1 MSRLRKTT
9 KNANRGGR
17 KLLIPYLVAGD
28 PDKETTIDLMHALVS
43 SGADIIELGIP
54 FSDPSSD
61 GEVIQSGIERSLVK
75 GTSLND
81 TLDIVAKFRERNE
94 ITPIVLMGY
103 LNPVEIMGVDNFVSR
118 AQKEGVDGVL
128 MVDMPP
134 AEAGVLNAKL
144 KEANVDSIFLVA
156 PTTTQERIESIL
168 NMTSGYV
175 YYVSLK
181 GVTGASITDVDEVER
196 NVCALRSSTDLP
208 IVVGFGIKDER
219 SAKEMARVSDGV
231 IVGSALVEK
240 IARLSLQGEISAEDI
255 NKSTNIIKEIRKEL
269 DFDNENAIV
278 DEEHL

>member
-1 MSRLRKTT
+1 MSRLKQIT
-9 KNANRGGR
+9 KNANQKNR

-28 PDKETTIDLMHALVS
+28 PNKETTIDLMHALVS
-43 SGADIIELGIP
+43 NGADIIELGIP

-61 GEVIQSGIERSLVK
+61 GEVIQNSIERSLRK

-81 TLDIVAKFRERNE
+81 TLDIVSKFRARNE
-94 ITPIVLMGY
+94 VTPIVLMGY
-103 LNPVEIMGVDNFVSR
+103 LNPVEIMGIDNFVRR

-144 KEANVDSIFLVA
+144 KEVNIDSIFLVA
-156 PTTTQERIESIL
+156 PTTTQERVKSIL

-196 NVCALRSSTDLP
+196 NVCSLRSSTDLP
-208 IVVGFGIKDER
+208 IVVGFGIKDGK

-231 IVGSALVEK
+231 IVGSALVNK
-240 IARLSLQGEISAEDI
+240 IASLTSHEKISAEDI
-255 NKSTNIIKEIRKEL
+255 KNSTNIIKEIREEL
-269 DFDNENAIV
+269 DLDNEVV
-278 DEEHL
+278 DEEYL

>member
-1 MSRLRKTT
+1 MGRIKQITDSVNQK
-9 KNANRGGR
+9 GR

-28 PDKETTIDLMHALVS
+28 PNKETTIELMHALVS
-43 SGADIIELGIP
+43 NGADIIELGIP

-61 GEVIQSGIERSLVK
+61 GEVIQSGIERSLRK

-81 TLDIVAKFRERNE
+81 TLDIVSKFRARNE
-94 ITPIVLMGY
+94 VTPIVLMGY
-103 LNPVEIMGVDNFVSR
+103 FNPVEIMGIDNFVRR

-144 KEANVDSIFLVA
+144 KEVNVDSIFLVA
-156 PTTTQERIESIL
+156 PTTTQERVKSIL

-196 NVCALRSSTDLP
+196 NVCSLRSSTDLP
-208 IVVGFGIKDER
+208 IVVGFGIKDGK

-231 IVGSALVEK
+231 IVGSALVNK
-240 IARLSLQGEISAEDI
+240 IASLTSHEKISAEDI
-255 NKSTNIIKEIRKEL
+255 KNSTNIIKEIREEL
-269 DFDNENAIV
+269 DLDNEVV
-278 DEEHL
+278 DEEYL

>member
-1 MSRLRKTT
+1 MSRLKQIT
-9 KNANRGGR
+9 KNANQKSR

-28 PDKETTIDLMHALVS
+28 PNKETTIDLMHALVS

-61 GEVIQSGIERSLVK
+61 GEIIQSSIERSLRK

-81 TLDIVAKFRERNE
+81 TLDIVAKFRTRNE
-94 ITPIVLMGY
+94 VTPIVLMGY
-103 LNPVEIMGVDNFVSR
+103 LNPVEIMGIDNFVRR

-144 KEANVDSIFLVA
+144 KEVNIDSIFLVA
-156 PTTTQERIESIL
+156 PTTTQERVKSIL

-196 NVCALRSSTDLP
+196 NVFSLRSSTDLP
-208 IVVGFGIKDER
+208 IVVGFGIKDGK

-231 IVGSALVEK
+231 IVGSALVNK
-240 IARLSLQGEISAEDI
+240 IASLTLNEKISAEDI
-255 NKSTNIIKEIRKEL
+255 KNSTNIIKEIREEL
-269 DFDNENAIV
+269 DLENEVA
-278 DEEHL
+278 DEEYL

>member
-1 MSRLRKTT
+1 MGRIKQITDSVNQK
-9 KNANRGGR
+9 GR

-28 PDKETTIDLMHALVS
+28 PNKETTIELMHALVS
-43 SGADIIELGIP
+43 NGADIIELGIP

-61 GEVIQSGIERSLVK
+61 GEVIQSGIERSLRK

-81 TLDIVAKFRERNE
+81 TLDIVSKFRARNE
-94 ITPIVLMGY
+94 VTPIVLMGY
-103 LNPVEIMGVDNFVSR
+103 LNPVEIMGVDNFVRR

-144 KEANVDSIFLVA
+144 KEVNIDSIFLVA
-156 PTTTQERIESIL
+156 PTTTQERVKSIL

-196 NVCALRSSTDLP
+196 NVCSLRSSTDLP
-208 IVVGFGIKDER
+208 IVVGFGIKDGK

-231 IVGSALVEK
+231 IVGSALVNK
-240 IARLSLQGEISAEDI
+240 IASLTSHEKISAEDI
-255 NKSTNIIKEIRKEL
+255 KNSTSIIKEIREEL
-269 DFDNENAIV
+269 DLDNEVV
-278 DEEHL
+278 DEEYL

>member
-1 MSRLRKTT
+1 MSRLKQITDSVNQ
-9 KNANRGGR
+9 KGR

-28 PDKETTIDLMHALVS
+28 PNKETTIDLMHALVS
-43 SGADIIELGIP
+43 NGADIIELGIP

-61 GEVIQSGIERSLVK
+61 GEVIQSSIERSLRK

-81 TLDIVAKFRERNE
+81 TLDIVSKFRARNE
-94 ITPIVLMGY
+94 VTPIVLMGY
-103 LNPVEIMGVDNFVSR
+103 LNPVEIMGVDNFVRR
-118 AQKEGVDGVL
+118 AEKEGVDGVL

-144 KEANVDSIFLVA
+144 KEVNIDSIFLVA
-156 PTTTQERIESIL
+156 PTTTQERVKSIL

-196 NVCALRSSTDLP
+196 NVCSLRSSTDLP
-208 IVVGFGIKDER
+208 IVVGFGIKDGK

-231 IVGSALVEK
+231 IVGSALVNK
-240 IARLSLQGEISAEDI
+240 IASLTSHEKISAEDI
-255 NKSTNIIKEIRKEL
+255 KKSTNIIKEIREEL
-269 DFDNENAIV
+269 DLDNEVV
-278 DEEHL
+278 DEEYL

>member
-1 MSRLRKTT
+1 MGRIKQITNS
-9 KNANRGGR
+9 ANQKGR

-28 PDKETTIDLMHALVS
+28 PNKETTIELMHALVS
-43 SGADIIELGIP
+43 NGADIIELGIP

-61 GEVIQSGIERSLVK
+61 GEVIQSGIERSLRK

-81 TLDIVAKFRERNE
+81 TLDIVSKFRARNE
-94 ITPIVLMGY
+94 VTPIVLMGY
-103 LNPVEIMGVDNFVSR
+103 LNPVEIMGVDNFVRR

-144 KEANVDSIFLVA
+144 KEVNIDSIFLVA
-156 PTTTQERIESIL
+156 PTTTQERVKSIL

-196 NVCALRSSTDLP
+196 NVCSLRSYTDLP
-208 IVVGFGIKDER
+208 IVVGFGIKDGE

-231 IVGSALVEK
+231 IVGSALVNKIASLTSHEK
-240 IARLSLQGEISAEDI
+240 INAEDI
-255 NKSTNIIKEIRKEL
+255 KNSTNIIKEIREEL
-269 DFDNENAIV
+269 DLDNEVV
-278 DEEHL
+278 DEEYL

>member
-1 MSRLRKTT
+1 MGRIKQITDSVNQK
-9 KNANRGGR
+9 GR

-28 PDKETTIDLMHALVS
+28 PNKETTIELMHALVS
-43 SGADIIELGIP
+43 NGADIIELGIP

-61 GEVIQSGIERSLVK
+61 GEVIQSGIERSLRK

-81 TLDIVAKFRERNE
+81 TLDIVAKFRARNE
-94 ITPIVLMGY
+94 VTPIVLMGY
-103 LNPVEIMGVDNFVSR
+103 LNPVEIMGIDNFVRR

-144 KEANVDSIFLVA
+144 KEVNVDSIFLVA

-168 NMTSGYV
+168 TMTSGYV

-196 NVCALRSSTDLP
+196 NVRDLRSSTDLP
-208 IVVGFGIKDER
+208 IVVGFGIKDGK

-231 IVGSALVEK
+231 IVGSALVNNIASLTLNEK
-240 IARLSLQGEISAEDI
+240 ISTEDI
-255 NKSTNIIKEIRKEL
+255 KNSTNIIKEIREEL
-269 DFDNENAIV
+269 DLENEVA
-278 DEEHL
+278 DEEYL

>member
-1 MSRLRKTT
+1 MGRIKQITDSVNQK
-9 KNANRGGR
+9 GR

-28 PDKETTIDLMHALVS
+28 PNKETTIELMHALVS
-43 SGADIIELGIP
+43 NGADIIELGIP

-61 GEVIQSGIERSLVK
+61 GEVIQSGIERSLRK

-81 TLDIVAKFRERNE
+81 TLDIVSKFRARNE
-94 ITPIVLMGY
+94 VTPIVLMGY
-103 LNPVEIMGVDNFVSR
+103 LNPVEIMGVDNFVRR

-144 KEANVDSIFLVA
+144 KEVNIDSIFLVA
-156 PTTTQERIESIL
+156 PTTTQERVKSIL

-196 NVCALRSSTDLP
+196 NVCSLRSYTDLP
-208 IVVGFGIKDER
+208 IVVGFGIKDGE

-231 IVGSALVEK
+231 IVGSALVNK
-240 IARLSLQGEISAEDI
+240 IASLTSHEKISAEDI
-255 NKSTNIIKEIRKEL
+255 KNSTSIIKEIREEL
-269 DFDNENAIV
+269 DLDNEVV
-278 DEEHL
+278 DEEYL

>member
-1 MSRLRKTT
+1 MGRIKQITDSVNQK
-9 KNANRGGR
+9 GR

-28 PDKETTIDLMHALVS
+28 PNKETTIELMHALVS
-43 SGADIIELGIP
+43 NGADIIELGIP

-61 GEVIQSGIERSLVK
+61 GEVIQNSIERSLRK

-81 TLDIVAKFRERNE
+81 TLDIVSKFRARNE
-94 ITPIVLMGY
+94 VTPIVLMGY
-103 LNPVEIMGVDNFVSR
+103 LNPVEIMGIDNFVRR
-118 AQKEGVDGVL
+118 AKNEGVDGVL

-144 KEANVDSIFLVA
+144 KEVNIDSIFLVA
-156 PTTTQERIESIL
+156 PTTTQERIKSIL

-196 NVCALRSSTDLP
+196 NVCSLRSSTDLP
-208 IVVGFGIKDER
+208 IVVGFGIKDGK

-231 IVGSALVEK
+231 IVGSALVNK
-240 IARLSLQGEISAEDI
+240 IASLASHEKISAEDI
-255 NKSTNIIKEIRKEL
+255 KKSTNIIKEIREEL
-269 DFDNENAIV
+269 DLDNEVV
-278 DEEHL
+278 DEEYL

>member
-1 MSRLRKTT
+1 MGRIKQITDSVNQK
-9 KNANRGGR
+9 GR

-28 PDKETTIDLMHALVS
+28 PNKETTIELMHALVS
-43 SGADIIELGIP
+43 NGADIIELGIP

-61 GEVIQSGIERSLVK
+61 GEVIQSGIERSLRK

-81 TLDIVAKFRERNE
+81 TLDIVSKFRARNE
-94 ITPIVLMGY
+94 VTPIVLMGY
-103 LNPVEIMGVDNFVSR
+103 LNPVEIMGVDNFVRR

-144 KEANVDSIFLVA
+144 KEVNIDSIFLVA
-156 PTTTQERIESIL
+156 PTTTHERVKSIL

-196 NVCALRSSTDLP
+196 NVCSLRSYTDLP
-208 IVVGFGIKDER
+208 IVVGFGIKDGE

-231 IVGSALVEK
+231 IVGSALVNK
-240 IARLSLQGEISAEDI
+240 IASLTSHEKISAEDI
-255 NKSTNIIKEIRKEL
+255 KNSTNIIKEIREEL
-269 DFDNENAIV
+269 DLDNEVV
-278 DEEHL
+278 DEEYL

>member
-1 MSRLRKTT
+1 MGRIKQITDSVNQK
-9 KNANRGGR
+9 GR

-28 PDKETTIDLMHALVS
+28 PNKETTIELMHALVS
-43 SGADIIELGIP
+43 NGADIIELGIP

-61 GEVIQSGIERSLVK
+61 GEVIQSGIERSLRK

-81 TLDIVAKFRERNE
+81 TLDIVSKFRARNE
-94 ITPIVLMGY
+94 VTPIVLMGY
-103 LNPVEIMGVDNFVSR
+103 LNPVEIMGVDNFVRR

-144 KEANVDSIFLVA
+144 KEVNIDSIFLVA
-156 PTTTQERIESIL
+156 PTTTQERVKSIL

-196 NVCALRSSTDLP
+196 NVCSLRSSTDLP
-208 IVVGFGIKDER
+208 IVVGFGIKDGK
-219 SAKEMARVSDGV
+219 SAKTMARVSDGV
-231 IVGSALVEK
+231 IVGSALVNK
-240 IARLSLQGEISAEDI
+240 IASLTSHEKISAEDI
-255 NKSTNIIKEIRKEL
+255 KNSTNIIKEIREEL
-269 DFDNENAIV
+269 DLDNEVV
-278 DEEHL
+278 DEEYL

>member
-1 MSRLRKTT
+1 MGRIKQITDNVNQ
-9 KNANRGGR
+9 KGR

-28 PDKETTIDLMHALVS
+28 PNKETTIELMHALVS
-43 SGADIIELGIP
+43 NGADIIELGIP

-61 GEVIQSGIERSLVK
+61 GEVIQSGIERSLRK

-81 TLDIVAKFRERNE
+81 TLDIVSKFRARNE
-94 ITPIVLMGY
+94 VTPIVLMGY
-103 LNPVEIMGVDNFVSR
+103 LNPVEIMGVDNFVRR

-144 KEANVDSIFLVA
+144 KEVNIDSIFLVA
-156 PTTTQERIESIL
+156 PTTTQERVKSIL

-196 NVCALRSSTDLP
+196 NVCSLRSYTDLP
-208 IVVGFGIKDER
+208 IVVGFGIKDGE

-231 IVGSALVEK
+231 IVGSALVNKIASLTSHEK
-240 IARLSLQGEISAEDI
+240 INAEDI
-255 NKSTNIIKEIRKEL
+255 KNSTNIIKEIREEL
-269 DFDNENAIV
+269 DLDNEVV

>member
-1 MSRLRKTT
+1 MSRLKKIT
-9 KNANRGGR
+9 KNANQKSRT
-17 KLLIPYLVAGD
+17 LLIPYLVAGD
-28 PDKETTIDLMHALVS
+28 PNKETTIDLMHALVS

-61 GEVIQSGIERSLVK
+61 GEIIQSSIERSLRK

-81 TLDIVAKFRERNE
+81 TLDIVAKFRARNE
-94 ITPIVLMGY
+94 VTPIVVMGY
-103 LNPVEIMGVDNFVSR
+103 LNPVEIMGIDNFVRR
-118 AQKEGVDGVL
+118 AEKEGVDGVL

-144 KEANVDSIFLVA
+144 KEVNVDSIFLVA
-156 PTTTQERIESIL
+156 PTTTQERIKSIL

-196 NVCALRSSTDLP
+196 NVCSLRSSTDLP
-208 IVVGFGIKDER
+208 IVVGFGIKDGK

-231 IVGSALVEK
+231 IVGSALVNK
-240 IARLSLQGEISAEDI
+240 IASLTSHEKMSAEDI
-255 NKSTNIIKEIRKEL
+255 KNSTNIIKEIREEL
-269 DFDNENAIV
+269 DLGNEVV
-278 DEEHL
+278 DEEYP

>member
-1 MSRLRKTT
+1 MGRIKQITDSVNQK
-9 KNANRGGR
+9 GR

-28 PDKETTIDLMHALVS
+28 PNKETTIELMHALVS
-43 SGADIIELGIP
+43 NGADIIELGIP

-61 GEVIQSGIERSLVK
+61 GEVIQSGIERSLRK

-81 TLDIVAKFRERNE
+81 TLDIVAKFRARNE
-94 ITPIVLMGY
+94 VTPIVLMGY
-103 LNPVEIMGVDNFVSR
+103 LNPVEIMGVDNFVRR

-144 KEANVDSIFLVA
+144 KEVNIDSIFLVA
-156 PTTTQERIESIL
+156 PTTTQERIKSIL

-196 NVCALRSSTDLP
+196 NVCSLRSSTDLP
-208 IVVGFGIKDER
+208 IVVGFGIKDGK

-231 IVGSALVEK
+231 IVGSALVNK
-240 IARLSLQGEISAEDI
+240 IASLTSHEKISAEDI
-255 NKSTNIIKEIRKEL
+255 KNSTNIIKEIREEL
-269 DFDNENAIV
+269 DLDNEVV
-278 DEEHL
+278 DEEYL

>member
-1 MSRLRKTT
+1 MGRIKQITDSVNQK
-9 KNANRGGR
+9 GR

-28 PDKETTIDLMHALVS
+28 PNKETTIELMHALVS
-43 SGADIIELGIP
+43 NGADIIELGIP

-61 GEVIQSGIERSLVK
+61 GEVIQSGIERSLRK

-81 TLDIVAKFRERNE
+81 TLDIVSKFRARNE
-94 ITPIVLMGY
+94 VTPIVLMGY
-103 LNPVEIMGVDNFVSR
+103 LNPVEIMGVDNFVRR

-144 KEANVDSIFLVA
+144 KEVNIDSIFLVA
-156 PTTTQERIESIL
+156 PTTTQERVKSIL

-196 NVCALRSSTDLP
+196 NVCSLRSSTDLP
-208 IVVGFGIKDER
+208 IVVGFGIKDGK

-231 IVGSALVEK
+231 IVGSALVNKIASLTSHEK
-240 IARLSLQGEISAEDI
+240 INAEDI
-255 NKSTNIIKEIRKEL
+255 KNSTNIIKEIREEL
-269 DFDNENAIV
+269 DLDNEVV
-278 DEEHL
+278 DEEYL

>member
-1 MSRLRKTT
+1 MGRIKQITDSVNQK
-9 KNANRGGR
+9 GR

-28 PDKETTIDLMHALVS
+28 PNKETTIELMHALVLN
-43 SGADIIELGIP
+43 GADIIELGIP

-61 GEVIQSGIERSLVK
+61 GEVIQSGIERSLRK

-81 TLDIVAKFRERNE
+81 TLDIVSKFRARNE
-94 ITPIVLMGY
+94 VTPIVLMGY
-103 LNPVEIMGVDNFVSR
+103 LNPVEIMGVDNFVRR

-144 KEANVDSIFLVA
+144 KEVNIDSIFLVA
-156 PTTTQERIESIL
+156 PTTTQERVKSIL

-196 NVCALRSSTDLP
+196 NVCSLRSYTDLP
-208 IVVGFGIKDER
+208 IVVGFGIKDGE

-231 IVGSALVEK
+231 IVGSALVNK
-240 IARLSLQGEISAEDI
+240 IASLTSHEKISAEDI
-255 NKSTNIIKEIRKEL
+255 KNSTNIIKEIREEL
-269 DFDNENAIV
+269 DLDNEVV
-278 DEEHL
+278 DEEYL

>member
-1 MSRLRKTT
+1 MGRIKQITDSVNQK
-9 KNANRGGR
+9 GR

-28 PDKETTIDLMHALVS
+28 PNKETTIELMHALVS
-43 SGADIIELGIP
+43 NGADIIELGIP

-61 GEVIQSGIERSLVK
+61 GEVIQSGIERSLRK

-81 TLDIVAKFRERNE
+81 TLDIVSKFRARNE
-94 ITPIVLMGY
+94 VTPIVLMGY
-103 LNPVEIMGVDNFVSR
+103 LNPVEIMGVDNFVRR

-144 KEANVDSIFLVA
+144 KEVNIDSIFLVA
-156 PTTTQERIESIL
+156 PTTTQERVKSIL

-196 NVCALRSSTDLP
+196 NVCSLRSYTDLP
-208 IVVGFGIKDER
+208 IVVGFGIKDGK

-231 IVGSALVEK
+231 IVGSALVNK
-240 IARLSLQGEISAEDI
+240 IAGLTSQEEISAEDI
-255 NKSTNIIKEIRKEL
+255 KNSTNIIKEIREEL
-269 DFDNENAIV
+269 DLENEVVN
-278 DEEHL
+278 EEYL

>member
-1 MSRLRKTT
+1 MGRIKQITDSVNQK
-9 KNANRGGR
+9 GR

-28 PDKETTIDLMHALVS
+28 PNKETTIELMHALVS
-43 SGADIIELGIP
+43 NGADIIELGIP

-61 GEVIQSGIERSLVK
+61 GEVIQSGIERSLRK

-81 TLDIVAKFRERNE
+81 TLDIVSKFRARNE
-94 ITPIVLMGY
+94 VTPIVLMGY
-103 LNPVEIMGVDNFVSR
+103 LNPVEIMGVDNFVRR

-144 KEANVDSIFLVA
+144 KEVNIDSIFLVA
-156 PTTTQERIESIL
+156 PTTTQERVKSIL

-196 NVCALRSSTDLP
+196 NVCSLRSYTDLP
-208 IVVGFGIKDER
+208 IVVGFGIKDGK

-231 IVGSALVEK
+231 IVGSALVDK
-240 IARLSLQGEISAEDI
+240 IASLTSHEKISAEDI
-255 NKSTNIIKEIRKEL
+255 KKSTNIIKEIRGEL
-269 DFDNENAIV
+269 DLDNEVV
-278 DEEHL
+278 DEEYL

>member
-1 MSRLRKTT
+1 MGRIKQITDSVNQK
-9 KNANRGGR
+9 GR

-28 PDKETTIDLMHALVS
+28 PNKETTIELMHALVS
-43 SGADIIELGIP
+43 NGADIIELGIP

-61 GEVIQSGIERSLVK
+61 GEVIQSGIERSLRK

-81 TLDIVAKFRERNE
+81 TLDIVSKFRARNE
-94 ITPIVLMGY
+94 VTPIVLMGY
-103 LNPVEIMGVDNFVSR
+103 LNPVEIMGVDNFVRR

-144 KEANVDSIFLVA
+144 KEVNIDSIFLVA
-156 PTTTQERIESIL
+156 PTTTQERIKSIL

-196 NVCALRSSTDLP
+196 NVCSLRSYTDLP
-208 IVVGFGIKDER
+208 IVVGFGIKDGE

-231 IVGSALVEK
+231 IVGSALVNK
-240 IARLSLQGEISAEDI
+240 IASLTSHEKISAEDI
-255 NKSTNIIKEIRKEL
+255 KNSTNIIKEIREEL
-269 DFDNENAIV
+269 DLDNEVV

>member
-1 MSRLRKTT
+1 MGRIKQITDSVNQK
-9 KNANRGGR
+9 GR

-28 PDKETTIDLMHALVS
+28 PNKETTIELMHALVS
-43 SGADIIELGIP
+43 NGADIIELGIP

-61 GEVIQSGIERSLVK
+61 GEVIQSGIERSLRK

-81 TLDIVAKFRERNE
+81 TLDIVSKFRARNE
-94 ITPIVLMGY
+94 VTPIVLMGY
-103 LNPVEIMGVDNFVSR
+103 LNPVEIMGVDNFVRR

-144 KEANVDSIFLVA
+144 KEVNIDSIFLVA
-156 PTTTQERIESIL
+156 PTTTQERVKSIL

-196 NVCALRSSTDLP
+196 NVCSLRSSTDLP
-208 IVVGFGIKDER
+208 IVVGFGIKDGK

-231 IVGSALVEK
+231 IVGSALVNK
-240 IARLSLQGEISAEDI
+240 IASLTSHEKISAEDI
-255 NKSTNIIKEIRKEL
+255 KNSTNIIKEIREEL
-269 DFDNENAIV
+269 DLENEIV
-278 DEEHL
+278 DEEYL

>member
-1 MSRLRKTT
+1 MSRLKQIT
-9 KNANRGGR
+9 KNANQKSR

-28 PDKETTIDLMHALVS
+28 PNKETTIDLMHALVS

-61 GEVIQSGIERSLVK
+61 GEIIQSSIERSLRK

-81 TLDIVAKFRERNE
+81 TLDIVAKFRTRNE
-94 ITPIVLMGY
+94 VTPIVLMGY
-103 LNPVEIMGVDNFVSR
+103 LNPVEIMGIDNFVRR

-144 KEANVDSIFLVA
+144 KEVNIDSIFLVA
-156 PTTTQERIESIL
+156 PTTTQERVKSIL

-196 NVCALRSSTDLP
+196 NVCSLRSHTDLP
-208 IVVGFGIKDER
+208 IVVGFGIKDGE

-231 IVGSALVEK
+231 IVGSALVNKIASLTSHEK
-240 IARLSLQGEISAEDI
+240 INAEDI
-255 NKSTNIIKEIRKEL
+255 KNSTNIIKEIREEL
-269 DFDNENAIV
+269 DLDNEVV
-278 DEEHL
+278 DEEYL

>member
-1 MSRLRKTT
+1 MSRLKQIT
-9 KNANRGGR
+9 NSANQKGR

-28 PDKETTIDLMHALVS
+28 PNKETTIDLMHALVS

-61 GEVIQSGIERSLVK
+61 GEIIQSSIERSLRK

-81 TLDIVAKFRERNE
+81 TLDIVAKFRARNE
-94 ITPIVLMGY
+94 VTPIVLMGY
-103 LNPVEIMGVDNFVSR
+103 LNPVEIMGIDNFVRR

-134 AEAGVLNAKL
+134 AEAGALNAKL
-144 KEANVDSIFLVA
+144 KEVNVDSIFLVA
-156 PTTTQERIESIL
+156 PTTTQERVKSIL

-196 NVCALRSSTDLP
+196 NVCSLRSSTDLP
-208 IVVGFGIKDER
+208 IVVGFGIKDGK

-231 IVGSALVEK
+231 IVGSALVNK
-240 IARLSLQGEISAEDI
+240 IAGLTSQQEISAEDVK
-255 NKSTNIIKEIRKEL
+255 NSTNIIKEIREEL
-269 DFDNENAIV
+269 DLANEVV
-278 DEEHL
+278 DEEYL

>member
-1 MSRLRKTT
+1 MGRIKQITDSVNQK
-9 KNANRGGR
+9 GR

-28 PDKETTIDLMHALVS
+28 PNKETTIELMHALVS
-43 SGADIIELGIP
+43 NGADIIELGIP

-61 GEVIQSGIERSLVK
+61 GEVIQSGIERSLRK

-81 TLDIVAKFRERNE
+81 TLDIVSKFRARNE
-94 ITPIVLMGY
+94 VTPIVLMGY
-103 LNPVEIMGVDNFVSR
+103 LNPVEIMGVDNFVRR

-144 KEANVDSIFLVA
+144 KEVNIDSIFLVA
-156 PTTTQERIESIL
+156 PTTTQERVKSIL

-196 NVCALRSSTDLP
+196 NVCSLRSYTDLP
-208 IVVGFGIKDER
+208 VVVGFGIKDGE

-231 IVGSALVEK
+231 IVGSALVNK
-240 IARLSLQGEISAEDI
+240 IASLTSHEKISAEDI
-255 NKSTNIIKEIRKEL
+255 KKSTNIIKEIRVEL
-269 DFDNENAIV
+269 DLDNEVV
-278 DEEHL
+278 DEEYL

>member
-1 MSRLRKTT
+1 MGRIKQITDSVNQK
-9 KNANRGGR
+9 GR

-28 PDKETTIDLMHALVS
+28 PNKETTIELMHALVS
-43 SGADIIELGIP
+43 NGADIIELGIP

-61 GEVIQSGIERSLVK
+61 GEVIQSGIERSLRK

-81 TLDIVAKFRERNE
+81 TLDIVSKFRARNE
-94 ITPIVLMGY
+94 VTPIVLMGY
-103 LNPVEIMGVDNFVSR
+103 LNPVEIMGVDNFVRR

-144 KEANVDSIFLVA
+144 KEVNIDSIFLVA
-156 PTTTQERIESIL
+156 PTTTQERIKTIL

-196 NVCALRSSTDLP
+196 NVCSLRSSTDLP
-208 IVVGFGIKDER
+208 IVVGFGIKDGK

-231 IVGSALVEK
+231 IVGSALVNK
-240 IARLSLQGEISAEDI
+240 IASLTSHEKMSAEDI
-255 NKSTNIIKEIRKEL
+255 KNSTNIIKEIREEL
-269 DFDNENAIV
+269 DLDNEVV
-278 DEEHL
+278 DEEYL

>member
-1 MSRLRKTT
+1 MGRIKQITDSVNQK
-9 KNANRGGR
+9 GR

-28 PDKETTIDLMHALVS
+28 PNKETTIELMHALVS
-43 SGADIIELGIP
+43 NGADIIELGIP

-61 GEVIQSGIERSLVK
+61 GEVIQSGIERSLRK

-81 TLDIVAKFRERNE
+81 TLDIVSKFRARNE
-94 ITPIVLMGY
+94 VTPIVLMGY
-103 LNPVEIMGVDNFVSR
+103 LNPVEIMGVDNFVRR

-144 KEANVDSIFLVA
+144 KEVNIDSIFLVA
-156 PTTTQERIESIL
+156 PTTTQERVKSIL

-196 NVCALRSSTDLP
+196 NVCSLRSHTDLP
-208 IVVGFGIKDER
+208 IVVGFGIKDGE

-231 IVGSALVEK
+231 IVGSALVNKIASLTSHEK
-240 IARLSLQGEISAEDI
+240 INAEDI
-255 NKSTNIIKEIRKEL
+255 KNSTNIIKEIREEL
-269 DFDNENAIV
+269 DLDNEVV

>member
-1 MSRLRKTT
+1 MGRIKQITDSVNQK
-9 KNANRGGR
+9 GR

-28 PDKETTIDLMHALVS
+28 PNKETTIELMHALVS
-43 SGADIIELGIP
+43 NGADIIELGIP

-61 GEVIQSGIERSLVK
+61 GEVIQSGIERSLRK

-81 TLDIVAKFRERNE
+81 TLDIVSKFRARNE
-94 ITPIVLMGY
+94 VTPIVLMGY
-103 LNPVEIMGVDNFVSR
+103 LNPVEIMGVDNFVRR

-144 KEANVDSIFLVA
+144 KEVNIDSIFLVA
-156 PTTTQERIESIL
+156 PTTTQERIKSIL

-208 IVVGFGIKDER
+208 IVVGFGIKDGK

-231 IVGSALVEK
+231 IVGSALVNK
-240 IARLSLQGEISAEDI
+240 IASLTSHEKISAEDI
-255 NKSTNIIKEIRKEL
+255 KKSTNIIKEIRGEL
-269 DFDNENAIV
+269 DLDNEVV
-278 DEEHL
+278 DEEYL

>member
-1 MSRLRKTT
+1 MSRLKQIT
-9 KNANRGGR
+9 NSANQKGR

-28 PDKETTIDLMHALVS
+28 PNKETTIDLMHSLVS
-43 SGADIIELGIP
+43 NGADIIELGIP

-61 GEVIQSGIERSLVK
+61 GEVIQNSIERSLRK

-81 TLDIVAKFRERNE
+81 TLDIVAKFRARNE
-94 ITPIVLMGY
+94 VTPIVLMGY
-103 LNPVEIMGVDNFVSR
+103 LNPVEIMGIDNFVRR

-144 KEANVDSIFLVA
+144 KEVNVDSIFLVA
-156 PTTTQERIESIL
+156 PTTTQERVKSIL

-196 NVCALRSSTDLP
+196 NVCSLRSSTDLP
-208 IVVGFGIKDER
+208 IVVGFGIKDGK

-231 IVGSALVEK
+231 IVGSALVNNIASLTLNEK
-240 IARLSLQGEISAEDI
+240 ISTEDI
-255 NKSTNIIKEIRKEL
+255 KNSTNIIKEIREEL
-269 DFDNENAIV
+269 DLENEVA
-278 DEEHL
+278 DEEYL

>member
-1 MSRLRKTT
+1 MGRIKQITDSVNQK
-9 KNANRGGR
+9 GR

-28 PDKETTIDLMHALVS
+28 PNKETTIELMHALVS
-43 SGADIIELGIP
+43 NGADIIELGIP

-61 GEVIQSGIERSLVK
+61 GEVIQSGIERSLRK

-81 TLDIVAKFRERNE
+81 TLDIVSKFRARNE
-94 ITPIVLMGY
+94 VTPIVLMGY
-103 LNPVEIMGVDNFVSR
+103 LNPVEIMGVDNFVRR

-144 KEANVDSIFLVA
+144 KEVNIDSIFLVA
-156 PTTTQERIESIL
+156 PTTTQERIKSIL

-196 NVCALRSSTDLP
+196 NVCSLRSSTDLP
-208 IVVGFGIKDER
+208 IVVGFGIKDGK
-219 SAKEMARVSDGV
+219 SAKAMARVSDGV
-231 IVGSALVEK
+231 IVGSALVNK
-240 IARLSLQGEISAEDI
+240 IASLTSHEKISAEDI
-255 NKSTNIIKEIRKEL
+255 KNSTNIIKEIREEL
-269 DFDNENAIV
+269 DLDNEVV
-278 DEEHL
+278 DEEYL

>member
-1 MSRLRKTT
+1 MGRIKQITDSVNQK
-9 KNANRGGR
+9 GR

-28 PDKETTIDLMHALVS
+28 PNKETTIELMHALVS
-43 SGADIIELGIP
+43 NGADIIELGIP

-61 GEVIQSGIERSLVK
+61 GEVIQSGIERSLRK

-81 TLDIVAKFRERNE
+81 TLDIVSKFRARNE
-94 ITPIVLMGY
+94 VTPIVLMGY
-103 LNPVEIMGVDNFVSR
+103 LNPVEIMGVDNFVRR

-144 KEANVDSIFLVA
+144 KEVNIDSIFLVA
-156 PTTTQERIESIL
+156 PTTTQERVKSIL

-208 IVVGFGIKDER
+208 IVVGFGIKDGK

-231 IVGSALVEK
+231 IVGSALVNKIASLTSHEK
-240 IARLSLQGEISAEDI
+240 INAEDI
-255 NKSTNIIKEIRKEL
+255 KNSTNIIKEIREEL
-269 DFDNENAIV
+269 DLDNEVV
-278 DEEHL
+278 DEEYL

>member
-1 MSRLRKTT
+1 MSRLKQIA
-9 KNANRGGR
+9 KNANREDR

-28 PDKETTIDLMHALVS
+28 PNKETTVDLMHALVL

-61 GEVIQSGIERSLVK
+61 GEVIQSSIERSLRK

-81 TLDIVAKFRERNE
+81 TLDIVAEFRKRNDV
-94 ITPIVLMGY
+94 TPIVLMGY
-103 LNPVEIMGVDNFVSR
+103 LNPVEIMGVDNFVRR
-118 AQKEGVDGVL
+118 ARKEGVDGVL

-156 PTTTQERIESIL
+156 PTTTQERVESIL

-196 NVCALRSSTDLP
+196 NVCALRSCTDLP
-208 IVVGFGIKDER
+208 IVVGFGIKDGK

-231 IVGSALVEK
+231 IVGSALVSQ
-240 IARLSLQGEISAEDI
+240 IGSLTSLKEISVEDI
-255 NKSTNIIKEIRKEL
+255 ENCTNIIKEIRDEL
-269 DFDNENAIV
+269 DIEDEKKLI

>member
-1 MSRLRKTT
+1 MGRIKQITDSVNQK
-9 KNANRGGR
+9 GR

-28 PDKETTIDLMHALVS
+28 PNKETTIELMHALVS
-43 SGADIIELGIP
+43 NGADIIELGIP

-61 GEVIQSGIERSLVK
+61 GEVIQNSIERSLRK

-81 TLDIVAKFRERNE
+81 TLDIVSKFRARNE
-94 ITPIVLMGY
+94 VTPIVLMGY
-103 LNPVEIMGVDNFVSR
+103 LNPVEIMGVDNFVRR

-144 KEANVDSIFLVA
+144 KEVNIDSIFLVA
-156 PTTTQERIESIL
+156 PTTTQERVKSIL

-196 NVCALRSSTDLP
+196 NVCSLRSYTDLP
-208 IVVGFGIKDER
+208 IVVGFGIKDGE

-231 IVGSALVEK
+231 IVGSALVNK
-240 IARLSLQGEISAEDI
+240 IASLTSHEKISAEDI
-255 NKSTNIIKEIRKEL
+255 KNSTNIIKEIREEL
-269 DFDNENAIV
+269 DLDNEVV
-278 DEEHL
+278 DEEYL

>member
-1 MSRLRKTT
+1 MGRIKQITDSVNQK
-9 KNANRGGR
+9 GR

-28 PDKETTIDLMHALVS
+28 PNKETTIELMHALVS
-43 SGADIIELGIP
+43 NGADIIELGIP

-61 GEVIQSGIERSLVK
+61 GEVIQSGIERSLRK

-81 TLDIVAKFRERNE
+81 TLDIVSKFRARNE
-94 ITPIVLMGY
+94 VTPIVLMGY
-103 LNPVEIMGVDNFVSR
+103 LNPVEIMGVDNFVRR

-144 KEANVDSIFLVA
+144 KEVNIDSIFLVA
-156 PTTTQERIESIL
+156 PTTTQERVKSIL

-196 NVCALRSSTDLP
+196 NVCSLRSYTDLP
-208 IVVGFGIKDER
+208 IVVGFGIKDGK

-231 IVGSALVEK
+231 IVGSALVNK
-240 IARLSLQGEISAEDI
+240 IASLTSHEKISAEDI
-255 NKSTNIIKEIRKEL
+255 KNSTSIIKEIREEL
-269 DFDNENAIV
+269 DLDNEVV
-278 DEEHL
+278 DEEYL

>member
-1 MSRLRKTT
+1 MGRIKQITDSVNQK
-9 KNANRGGR
+9 GR

-28 PDKETTIDLMHALVS
+28 PNKETTIELMHALVS
-43 SGADIIELGIP
+43 NGADIIELGIP

-61 GEVIQSGIERSLVK
+61 GEVIQNSIERSLRK

-81 TLDIVAKFRERNE
+81 TLDIVAKFRARNE
-94 ITPIVLMGY
+94 VTPIVLMGY
-103 LNPVEIMGVDNFVSR
+103 LNPVEIMGVDNFVRR

-144 KEANVDSIFLVA
+144 KEVNIDSIFLVA
-156 PTTTQERIESIL
+156 PTTTQERVKSIL

-196 NVCALRSSTDLP
+196 NVCSLRSSTDLP
-208 IVVGFGIKDER
+208 IVVGFGIKDGK

-231 IVGSALVEK
+231 IVGSALVNK
-240 IARLSLQGEISAEDI
+240 IASLTLNEKISAEDI
-255 NKSTNIIKEIRKEL
+255 KNSTNIIKEIREEL
-269 DFDNENAIV
+269 DLENEVA
-278 DEEHL
+278 DEEYL

>member
-1 MSRLRKTT
+1 MSRLKQIT
-9 KNANRGGR
+9 KNANQKSR

-28 PDKETTIDLMHALVS
+28 PNKETTIDLMHALVS

-61 GEVIQSGIERSLVK
+61 GEIIQSSIERSLRK

-81 TLDIVAKFRERNE
+81 TLDIVSKFRARNE
-94 ITPIVLMGY
+94 VTPIVLMGY
-103 LNPVEIMGVDNFVSR
+103 LNPVEIMGVDNFVRR

-144 KEANVDSIFLVA
+144 KEVNIDSIFLVA
-156 PTTTQERIESIL
+156 PTTTQERVKSIL

-196 NVCALRSSTDLP
+196 NVRDLRSSTDLP
-208 IVVGFGIKDER
+208 IVVGFGIKDGK

-231 IVGSALVEK
+231 IVGSALVNK
-240 IARLSLQGEISAEDI
+240 IASLTLNEKISAEDI
-255 NKSTNIIKEIRKEL
+255 ENSTTIIKEIREEL
-269 DFDNENAIV
+269 DLENEVA
-278 DEEHL
+278 DEEYL

>member
-1 MSRLRKTT
+1 MGRIKQITDSVNQK
-9 KNANRGGR
+9 GR

-28 PDKETTIDLMHALVS
+28 PNKETTIELMHALVS
-43 SGADIIELGIP
+43 NGADIIELGIP

-61 GEVIQSGIERSLVK
+61 GEVIQSGIERSLRK

-81 TLDIVAKFRERNE
+81 TLDIVAKFRARNE
-94 ITPIVLMGY
+94 VTPIVLMGY
-103 LNPVEIMGVDNFVSR
+103 LNPVEIMGIDNFVRR

-128 MVDMPP
+128 IVDMPP

-144 KEANVDSIFLVA
+144 KEVNIDSIFLVA
-156 PTTTQERIESIL
+156 PTTTQERVKSIL

-196 NVCALRSSTDLP
+196 NVCSLRSYTDLP
-208 IVVGFGIKDER
+208 IVVGFGIKDGE

-231 IVGSALVEK
+231 IVGSALVNKIASLTSHEK
-240 IARLSLQGEISAEDI
+240 INAEDI
-255 NKSTNIIKEIRKEL
+255 KNSTNIIKEIREEL
-269 DFDNENAIV
+269 DLDNEVV

>member
-1 MSRLRKTT
+1 MSRLKQIT
-9 KNANRGGR
+9 KNAKLEGR

-28 PDKETTIDLMHALVS
+28 PNKEMTIDLMHALVL

-61 GEVIQSGIERSLVK
+61 GEVIQSSIERALKK

-81 TLDIVAKFRERNE
+81 TLDIVAEFRKRNE
-94 ITPIVLMGY
+94 VTPIVLMGY
-103 LNPVEIMGVDNFVSR
+103 LNPVEIMGVDNFVRR
-118 AQKEGVDGVL
+118 ARKEGVDGVL

-134 AEAGVLNAKL
+134 AEAGLLNPKL

-156 PTTTQERIESIL
+156 PTTTQERVESIL

-196 NVCALRSSTDLP
+196 NVCTLRAATDLP
-208 IVVGFGIKDER
+208 IVVGFGIKDGK

-231 IVGSALVEK
+231 IVGSALVSQ
-240 IARLSLQGEISAEDI
+240 IASLTSNREISAEDI
-255 NKSTNIIKEIRKEL
+255 KNCTNIIQEIRDEL
-269 DFDNENAIV
+269 DIG
-278 DEEHL
+278 DEKNVIDGEHL